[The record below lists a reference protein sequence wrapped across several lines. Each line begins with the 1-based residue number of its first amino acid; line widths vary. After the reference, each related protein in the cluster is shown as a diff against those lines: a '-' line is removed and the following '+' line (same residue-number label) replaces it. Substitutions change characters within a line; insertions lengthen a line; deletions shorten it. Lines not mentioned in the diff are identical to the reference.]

1 MIKGLYTAASGMMVQ
16 MSRQDAIA
24 NNLANTDT
32 SGYKKQTAVSQ
43 AFPDMLMSRLN
54 DLSPAKPDKAS
65 AKIGK
70 IGTGASIAE
79 ITTDFSGGLLY
90 PTENSTDIAIQNPE
104 GYLVVDTAQGEKYTR
119 NGALKVNLDGLLTDS
134 AGNPVLGMSDDYIY
148 IGGGEFAIDRRGN
161 IMVDGEEID
170 TLKIVGFA
178 NPEQMER
185 QGDNLYSSTNAA
197 AEEYVDN
204 PEIIQGYI
212 EKSNVNAIKEMVE
225 LVTVVRS
232 YEAMQKL
239 VQSED
244 EAVGIAIEKVGS
256 TN

>member
-16 MSRQDAIA
+16 MSKQDAIA

-54 DLSPAKPDKAS
+54 DFPDKPDRAS

-70 IGTGASIAE
+70 MGTGASIAE

-90 PTENSTDIAIQNPE
+90 PTENSTDIAIQNPA

-148 IGGGEFAIDRRGN
+148 IGGGEFTIDRRGN

-170 TLKIVGFA
+170 ALKIVGFA
-178 NPEQMER
+178 NPEQLVR
-185 QGDNLYSSTNAA
+185 QGNNLYSITNTAV
-197 AEEYVDN
+197 EEYVDN

-244 EAVGIAIEKVGS
+244 EAAGIAIEKVGS

>member
-1 MIKGLYTAASGMMVQ
+1 MIKGLYTAASGMMLQ
-16 MSRQDAIA
+16 MSRQDTIA

-32 SGYKKQTAVSQ
+32 TGYKRQTAVSQ

-54 DLSPAKPDKAS
+54 DSTSARPDDNTV
-65 AKIGK
+65 KIGK
-70 IGTGASIAE
+70 IGTGASLAE

-90 PTENSTDIAIQNPE
+90 PTNNHTDIAIQNPQ
-104 GYLVVDTAQGEKYTR
+104 GYLVVDTDEGEKYTR

-134 AGNPVLGMSDDYIY
+134 LGNPVLGISDDYIY
-148 IGGGEFAIDRRGN
+148 IGSGDFSIDRRGN
-161 IMVDGEEID
+161 IIVDGEEID
-170 TLKIVGFA
+170 ALKIVAFTD
-178 NPEQMER
+178 PEQLER
-185 QGDNLYSSTNAA
+185 QGDSLYNGTANAVQ
-197 AEEYVDN
+197 EYIDN

-244 EAVGIAIEKVGS
+244 EAMGIAIEKVGS
-256 TN
+256 TT